1 MKRILYQSNPD
12 INSNAAKNKQ
22 RIHCLRQKWHNEK
35 TRIAF
40 AFGVCVWMSLLGM
53 EKKVMGVHITCTSTS
68 ITDALAQVRKI
79 ETTGD
84 IFERFKTSMTQSINS
99 QPNKFW

>member
-1 MKRILYQSNPD
+1 MKRILHQSNPD

-53 EKKVMGVHITCTSTS
+53 EKKVMGVHITCTSNFCHGCLS
-68 ITDALAQVRKI
+68 PGKENRDNWRY
-79 ETTGD
+79 
-84 IFERFKTSMTQSINS
+84 F
-99 QPNKFW
+99 